1 MNDREK
7 QIVRIVNKMIHRHVF
22 QMPVDIQQL
31 CEAYG
36 AHWLT
41 FGQLGPE
48 TAIGLIGNRD
58 GAAIDLDRN
67 TWGILYNEKVPE
79 TRLRFTLAEELM
91 HRLLSHS
98 QDPDFVF
105 YRQTYTEEKYGQY
118 EAEAKRAAG
127 MILVPPT
134 LYYKYRQVYCHDQI
148 AKLCHVSE
156 ACVYTVAKFY
166 EEHEEEIRVAFTGE
180 TILCDTR
187 GLKRKYPLR
196 PRAVVGESL

>member
-7 QIVRIVNKMIHRHVF
+7 QIIRIVNKMIHRHVF
-22 QMPVDIQQL
+22 QMPVDIKQL

-41 FGQLGPE
+41 FGQLGVE

-67 TWGILYNEKVPE
+67 TWGILYNEQVPE

-105 YRQTYTEEKYGQY
+105 YRQTYTEEKYGKY
-118 EAEAKRAAG
+118 ETEAKRAAG

-134 LYYKYRQVYCHDQI
+134 VYYKYRQVYGNDQI
-148 AKLCHVSE
+148 AKLCRVSE

-166 EEHEEEIRVAFTGE
+166 EEHEEEIRAAFTGE
-180 TILCDTR
+180 MILCDTR
-187 GLKRKYPLR
+187 GLKRKHPLR

>member
-22 QMPVDIQQL
+22 QMPVDIKQL

-41 FGQLGPE
+41 FGQLGAE

-105 YRQTYTEEKYGQY
+105 YRQTYTDEKYGKY
-118 EAEAKRAAG
+118 ETEAKRAAG

-134 LYYKYRQVYCHDQI
+134 VYYKYRQVYGHDQI
-148 AKLCHVSE
+148 AKLCNVSE

-166 EEHEEEIRVAFTGE
+166 EKHEAAIRESFTQKYIE
-180 TILCDTR
+180 CDTS
-187 GLKRKYPLR
+187 GLIKKYPRR
-196 PRAVVGESL
+196 PIAVVGESL